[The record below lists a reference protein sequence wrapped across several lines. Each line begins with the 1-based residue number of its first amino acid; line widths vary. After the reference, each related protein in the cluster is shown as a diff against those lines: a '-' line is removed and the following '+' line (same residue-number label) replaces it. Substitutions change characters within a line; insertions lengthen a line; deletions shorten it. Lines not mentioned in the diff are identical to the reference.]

1 MTPGQEIWKPVMTEY
16 LKRVPNTSFK
26 APPRRIEIG
35 RQVTV
40 PSLFGLGISGAIRKL
55 EAAGFTVE
63 TQYVYHDTQPYGAF
77 LGWSPGPGQTIAEFG
92 TVYLTALAGQGPGRG
107 RGGEARRNGEQRKR
121 KPKSARNGGSKKPPP
136 IVLPPGFPTPGP
148 R

>member
-1 MTPGQEIWKPVMTEY
+1 MAEY

-55 EAAGFTVE
+55 EEAGFTVE
-63 TQYVYHDTQPYGAF
+63 TQYVYNDNAPYGAF
-77 LGWSPGPGQTIAEFG
+77 LGWSPGPGQTISEFG
-92 TVYLTALAGQGPGRG
+92 TIFLRARGARTRPWSRPSRRRQQEEGRRSEKTASAKKQAA
-107 RGGEARRNGEQRKR
+107 AR
-121 KPKSARNGGSKKPPP
+121 